1 MLDFFIT
8 MPKSRAQPLRSQN
21 WCQSL
26 YGMRSHGPRTT
37 GSPFLIVPVAMMP
50 QPMLSSM
57 KPRAYGVSI
66 EGCETDGKECAQSA
80 LVAWVR
86 MRLTIQ
92 TLKRPFT
99 YDVHFFGFAIATC
112 LFFAVSFW
120 NRNFFLPSLFGIGT
134 VPFRGGGGR
143 TFLVLYLF

>member
-1 MLDFFIT
+1 
-8 MPKSRAQPLRSQN
+8 
-21 WCQSL
+21 
-26 YGMRSHGPRTT
+26 
-37 GSPFLIVPVAMMP
+37 
-50 QPMLSSM
+50 M

-120 NRNFFLPSLFGIGT
+120 NRNFFFAVSFWNRYCT
-134 VPFRGGGGR
+134 FFRGG
-143 TFLVLYLF
+143 